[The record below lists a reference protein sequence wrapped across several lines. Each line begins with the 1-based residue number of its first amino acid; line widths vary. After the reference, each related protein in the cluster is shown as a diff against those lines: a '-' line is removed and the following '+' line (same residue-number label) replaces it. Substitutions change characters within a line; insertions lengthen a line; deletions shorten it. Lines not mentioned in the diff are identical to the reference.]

1 MAKNAADVAA
11 GARRNG
17 NHKLA
22 NGARA
27 QGGQSGKVA
36 GLRFERFFTP
46 PGSHAYDL
54 IEWERRTAGITGE
67 KGQVIFEQKDV
78 EVPRAWSQLAI
89 NVVAQKYFRGSP
101 GSPERETSVRQIID
115 RVVDTLAQWGREGGY
130 FASEDDAENWA
141 EELRFLLATQQAS
154 FNSPVWFNI
163 GVPGRSQQG
172 SACFINSV
180 QDSMES
186 ILDLVK
192 TEGMLFKFG
201 SGTGTN
207 LSVLRSSREQ
217 LSGGGTASGPVSFMK
232 GYDSFAGSIKSG
244 GTTRRAAK
252 MVILNADHPDILD
265 FIRCKAE
272 EEKKAWALIEAGYNV
287 GFNVPGGAYDSVQF
301 QNANHSVRVSD
312 DFMNAVD
319 ADKEWE
325 TKAIVGGRTVDTYKA
340 RKLWRE
346 IADAAWICGDPG
358 LQFDTTIQDWNV
370 VPNTGRINAT
380 NPCSEFVF
388 LDDTACNLLSLNL
401 MKFQS
406 EDGTFNVDRFRRAV
420 DICFTGQE
428 ILVSNASY
436 PTPAIEKNSE
446 ALRPL
451 GLGYANLGALLMSMG
466 LAYDSAEGARFAG
479 AITAIMTGRAFAQ
492 SARMAQVKGP
502 FSEYAKN
509 REPML
514 RVMEKHRQ
522 AAHQLSTSPE
532 SADVVDAARD
542 TWDEA
547 VKLGRLHGYR
557 NAQATVL
564 APTGTIGLM
573 MDCDTTGI
581 EPDLAL
587 VKYKKLVGGGLLKI
601 VNNTVPAALRKLGYD
616 EHQVK
621 EIVIYIDENDTIEG
635 APHLAEEHL
644 KVFDCAFKPV
654 NGTRSIAPMGHVRM
668 MAGVQP
674 FISGSMSKTVN
685 LPTDATVEDIE
696 QTYFESWKLGLKCI
710 AIYRDGCKRSQPLS
724 TSLDKEKKTAPEV
737 EYRAVRRKLPDERKA
752 VTHKFDIAGHEG
764 YLTVGLFEDGQP
776 GELFVTMAKEGSTIS
791 GLMDA
796 FATQTSYALQFGVPV
811 KFMVDKFSH
820 MRFEPSGFTKN
831 KEIPIAKSIV
841 DYIFRWMASHFL
853 GVEDQDEA
861 GVVRRDVPVDASAPA
876 AGNEVVNGLKVI
888 ATAAGT
894 VQKIAF
900 INTDAP
906 ACPDCGAITVR
917 SGSCYKC
924 LNCGAT
930 TGCS

>member
-1 MAKNAADVAA
+1 MAKNVAEVAA

-17 NHKLA
+17 NHKP
-22 NGARA
+22 
-27 QGGQSGKVA
+27 KV
-36 GLRFERFFTP
+36 GLKFERYFTP
-46 PGSHAYDL
+46 PGAHAYDL
-54 IEWERRTAGITGE
+54 IEWERRTAAITSE

-78 EVPRAWSQLAI
+78 EVPRPWSQLAI

-115 RVVDTLAQWGREGGY
+115 RVVETLLKWGRQGGY
-130 FASEDDAENWA
+130 FATDEDAENWA
-141 EELRFLLATQQAS
+141 EELRYLLVTQHAS

-163 GVPGRSQQG
+163 GVPGRQQQA
-172 SACFINSV
+172 SACFINAV
-180 QDSMES
+180 HDSMES
-186 ILDLVK
+186 ILDLAK

-207 LSVLRSSREQ
+207 LSVLRSSKEQ
-217 LSGGGTASGPVSFMK
+217 LSGGGTASGPVSFMR

-252 MVILNADHPDILD
+252 MVILNADHPDVLD

-272 EEKKAWALIEAGYNV
+272 EEKKAWALIEAGYNA

-312 DFMNAVD
+312 DFMRDVID
-319 ADKEWE
+319 DKDWQ
-325 TKAIVGGRTVDTYKA
+325 TKAVVDGRTIDNYKA
-340 RKLWRE
+340 RDLWKE

-401 MKFQS
+401 MKFQA
-406 EDGTFNVDRFRRAV
+406 EDGTFDVERFQRAV
-420 DICFTGQE
+420 DVTFTGQE

-436 PTPAIEKNSE
+436 PTPAIGKNSE

-451 GLGYANLGALLMSMG
+451 GLGYANIGALLMSMG
-466 LAYDSAEGARFAG
+466 MAYDSDEGRRFAG

-502 FSEYAKN
+502 FSEFAKN

-514 RVMEKHRQ
+514 RVMEKHR
-522 AAHQLSTSPE
+522 AAAYQLTTSPE
-532 SADVVDAARD
+532 SAQVVDAARS

-547 VKLGRLHGYR
+547 VKLGRAHGYR

-601 VNNTVPAALRKLGYD
+601 VNTTVPAALRKLGYD
-616 EHQVK
+616 EVKVK
-621 EIVIYIDENDTIEG
+621 EIVEYIDENDTIEG
-635 APHLAEEHL
+635 APHLQDEDL

-654 NGTRSIAPMGHVRM
+654 KGTRSIAPMGHVRM
-668 MAGVQP
+668 MAAVQP

-685 LPTDATVEDIE
+685 LPTDATIEDIQ
-696 QTYFESWKLGLKCI
+696 QTYMESWKLGLKCI

-724 TSLDKEKKTAPEV
+724 TSRDRDKKSAAVAEGEQK
-737 EYRAVRRKLPDERKA
+737 AVRRKLPDERRA
-752 VTHKFDIAGHEG
+752 VTHKFDIQGHEG
-764 YLTVGLFEDGQP
+764 YLTVGLYEDGTP

-796 FATQTSYALQFGVPV
+796 FATQTSYALQFGVPL

-853 GVEDQDEA
+853 PVEEQDEV
-861 GVVRRDVPVDASAPA
+861 GIVRREETTPATPAAAPDPKPA
-876 AGNEVVNGLKVI
+876 AGSE
-888 ATAAGT
+888 A
-894 VQKIAF
+894 
-900 INTDAP
+900 
-906 ACPDCGAITVR
+906 
-917 SGSCYKC
+917 
-924 LNCGAT
+924 
-930 TGCS
+930 